1 MKYKNILF
9 DLDGTLIDSA
19 PGIEESFYIAY
30 RIVFSTECT
39 ISIKHLIGPPIDQ
52 VLNLVKS
59 DIKPEIDRLFVKE
72 FKRYYDL
79 EGYKKSTLYPSVK
92 SVLGDLYAKN
102 INLFIATNK
111 RYGPTILI
119 LKNLGIN
126 HFFKGIY
133 SLDTFETKFNNKTEL
148 VGRLLEAFSLN
159 IKETL
164 FIGDTSHDGIAA
176 EQNNLDFA
184 FVDYGYGKYDKF
196 QYQLSNI
203 KKLINIL

>member
-19 PGIEESFYIAY
+19 PGIEESFYSAY
-30 RIVFSTECT
+30 RIIFRTECT
-39 ISIKHLIGPPIDQ
+39 TTIKHLIGPPIDQ
-52 VLNLVKS
+52 VLNLVCS
-59 DIKPEIDRLFVKE
+59 DIKPEIEKLFVIE
-72 FKRYYDL
+72 FKKHYDL
-79 EGYKKSTLYPSVK
+79 EGYKKSTLYPSIQN
-92 SVLGDLYAKN
+92 VLEDLYAKN

-111 RYGPTILI
+111 RDFPTTLI
-119 LKNLGIN
+119 LRNLGIN
-126 HFFKGIY
+126 HFFKGVY
-133 SLDTFETKFNNKTEL
+133 CPDTFETKFNNKTEL
-148 VGRLLEAFSLN
+148 VVSLLEAFSLN

-164 FIGDTSHDGIAA
+164 FVGDTSHDGIAA

-196 QYQLSNI
+196 QYKLSNI